1 MLGLTLEFDVSATG
15 AVFDGEAEKAAA
27 DFTEHIKEVLADVSV
42 AGVLVRLAQV
52 LQSNHG
58 TYMSYTHKE
67 VQGDMIVVTDRWII
81 YGPWLEG
88 VGTRVG
94 PPGSGKWPLTRFMGY
109 HTYRIVAQ
117 EVQLAAESI
126 AYSELPPYLALMNQ

>member
-1 MLGLTLEFDVSATG
+1 MFGLTLEFDVHASG

-27 DFTEHIKEVLADVSV
+27 DFTDHIREVLADVSV

-52 LQSNHG
+52 LRSNHG